1 MKLSKLSSNLCSIWF
16 LWLTDSTQRVE
27 FEHNS
32 FQFVFLFSELNS
44 ISVTRLRGK
53 KCLFCISIS
62 NVANRCLFYVSN
74 QGITYIGILQK
85 PSTEVLIT
93 CIMFLMY
100 GKIYSSIFSIESYVS
115 LCLFL
120 LHFIHLVYAVSMLIL
135 CVCALFFL
143 FLFHSSIRFF
153 SFLLCHLLS
162 KRINIGILYRSLLC
176 VACYIIQFTSII
188 FIRSFEMWLKYWFFF
203 GNSLKVLFYLFFF
216 YFFELTLNK
225 LFCSKL
231 WLHK

>member
-135 CVCALFFL
+135 CVCALFFSLLIPFIHSILFISPMPFIKQTNQYRYFIQIAFMCSVLYNSVHIHYFYSFIRNVIEILVFFWELVESTFLFIFFL
-143 FLFHSSIRFF
+143 FLRTDI
-153 SFLLCHLLS
+153 
-162 KRINIGILYRSLLC
+162 K
-176 VACYIIQFTSII
+176 
-188 FIRSFEMWLKYWFFF
+188 
-203 GNSLKVLFYLFFF
+203 
-216 YFFELTLNK
+216 
-225 LFCSKL
+225 
-231 WLHK
+231 